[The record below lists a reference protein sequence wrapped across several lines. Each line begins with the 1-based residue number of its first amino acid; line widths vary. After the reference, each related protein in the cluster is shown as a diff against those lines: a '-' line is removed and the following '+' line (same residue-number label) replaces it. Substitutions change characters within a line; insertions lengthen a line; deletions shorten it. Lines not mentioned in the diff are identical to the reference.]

1 MHYDPKAFLVD
12 YVIVMGG
19 DLVELQGN
27 VHNFIQAGWLPAGG
41 LVMDNMGNTAH
52 FESNIYQAVYKPQ
65 QEEKDEKG

>member
-27 VHNFIQAGWLPAGG
+27 VHNFIQAGWLPTGG
-41 LVMDNMGNTAH
+41 LVMDNMGN
-52 FESNIYQAVYKPQ
+52 YQAVYKPQ